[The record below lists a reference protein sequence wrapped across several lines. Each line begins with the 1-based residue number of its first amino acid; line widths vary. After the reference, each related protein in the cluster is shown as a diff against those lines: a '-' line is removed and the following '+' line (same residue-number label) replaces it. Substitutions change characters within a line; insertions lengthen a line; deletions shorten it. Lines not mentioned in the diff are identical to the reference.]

1 MTGVAA
7 HAQNWGRRLLK
18 SMRLYGKEIIYYGG
32 VALALTAIAFAAE
45 HYRGDRLPEPAAPAL
60 PAVELTTA
68 SAEAEETQTM
78 FCTPEGATVLRAY
91 AAEPQWNAA
100 LGLWE
105 NHEAIDY
112 CLDGDAVTSLSAGVV
127 RTVGKSGV
135 YGGFVE
141 VECGE
146 YLLRYASI
154 APRDD
159 LMPGD
164 PLEIGDII
172 GKADLSLPAE
182 SELGAHLHLE
192 LLYGENRENFA
203 VICENA

>member
-1 MTGVAA
+1 MTGIAV
-7 HAQNWGRRLLK
+7 HAQNLGRRFLK
-18 SMRLYGKEIIYYGG
+18 PLQLHGKEIAYYGG

-45 HYRGDRLPEPAAPAL
+45 RYRGGQLPAPAASAL

-68 SAEAEETQTM
+68 SSEAAEQEII
-78 FCTPEGATVLRAY
+78 FHLPEGAEVLRAY
-91 AAEPQWNAA
+91 AAKPQWNAA

-105 NHEAIDY
+105 SHEAVDY
-112 CLDGDAVTSLSAGVV
+112 RLSDDTVTSLSAGTV

-154 APRDD
+154 APCSN

-164 PLEIGDII
+164 VLKIGDTI
-172 GKADLSLPAE
+172 GSADTSLPAE
-182 SELGAHLHLE
+182 SALGAHLHLE
-192 LLYGENRENFA
+192 LICEDAYADFLE
-203 VICENA
+203 ICENT